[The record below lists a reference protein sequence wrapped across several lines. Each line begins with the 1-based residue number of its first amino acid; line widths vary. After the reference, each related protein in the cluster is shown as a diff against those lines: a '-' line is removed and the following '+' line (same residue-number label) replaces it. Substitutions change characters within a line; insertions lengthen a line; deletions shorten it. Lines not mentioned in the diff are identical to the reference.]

1 MQYFVYHITSVSSV
15 VKNLKK
21 VDSFEK
27 YKDARTLARK
37 LRAEQSDDSVTFQVI
52 FAENEFDAEDKLQE
66 KREAPILEEW
76 EK

>member
-1 MQYFVYHITSVSSV
+1 MQYYVYHITSISTV

-21 VDSFEK
+21 IDSFDK
-27 YKDARTLARK
+27 YKEARTLARK
-37 LRAEQSDDSVTFQVI
+37 LRSEQTDDKVTFQVI
-52 FAENEFDAEDKLQE
+52 YAENEFDAEQKLQE

>member
-1 MQYFVYHITSVSSV
+1 MQYFVYHITSISSV

-21 VDSFEK
+21 VESFKK
-27 YKDARTLARK
+27 YKDARALARS
-37 LRAEQSDDSVTFQVI
+37 LRSEQNDDKVSYQVI
-52 FAENEFDAEDKLQE
+52 FAENEFEAEDKLQE

>member
-21 VDSFEK
+21 VESFEK

-37 LRAEQSDDSVTFQVI
+37 LRSEQEDSKVTFQVI
-52 FAENEFDAEDKLQE
+52 FAENEFDAEQKLQE

>member
-1 MQYFVYHITSVSSV
+1 MQYFVYHITSVSTV

-21 VDSFEK
+21 IESFDK
-27 YKDARTLARK
+27 YKDARTLVRK
-37 LRAEQSDDSVTFQVI
+37 LRAEQEDAKITFQVI
-52 FAENEFDAEDKLQE
+52 FAENEFDAEEKLQE

>member
-21 VDSFEK
+21 IDKFDK
-27 YKDARTLARK
+27 YKEARTLARK
-37 LRAEQSDDSVTFQVI
+37 LRSEEADAKVTIQVV
-52 FAENEFDAEDKLQE
+52 FAENELDAEEKLQE

>member
-1 MQYFVYHITSVSSV
+1 MQYYVYHITSISSV

-21 VDSFEK
+21 IDSFDK
-27 YKDARTLARK
+27 YKEARSLARL
-37 LRAEQSDDSVTFQVI
+37 LRAEQEDDKVSYQVI
-52 FAENEFDAEDKLQE
+52 FAENEFEAEQKLQE

>member
-15 VKNLKK
+15 VKTLKK
-21 VDSFEK
+21 VASFEK
-27 YKDARTLARK
+27 YKQARTLVRK
-37 LRAEQSDDSVTFQVI
+37 LRAETDDEKVRYQVI

>member
-1 MQYFVYHITSVSSV
+1 MQYYVYHITGISSV

-21 VDSFEK
+21 VDSFDK
-27 YKDARTLARK
+27 YKEARTLVRT
-37 LRAEQSDDSVTFQVI
+37 LRAEEKDDKVTYQVI
-52 FAENEFDAEDKLQE
+52 FAENEFDAEEKLQE

>member
-1 MQYFVYHITSVSSV
+1 MQYFVYHITSVSPV

-27 YKDARTLARK
+27 YKEARALVRS
-37 LRAEQSDDSVTFQVI
+37 LRAEEKDESVTYQVI
-52 FAENEFDAEDKLQE
+52 FAENELDAEEKLQE

>member
-1 MQYFVYHITSVSSV
+1 MQYFVYHITGVSSV

-21 VDSFEK
+21 IDSFDK
-27 YKDARTLARK
+27 YKDARSLARS
-37 LRAEQSDDSVTFQVI
+37 LRSEEKDDKVTYQVI
-52 FAENEFDAEDKLQE
+52 FAENDFDAEEKLQE

>member
-15 VKNLKK
+15 VRNLKK
-21 VDSFEK
+21 IDSFEK
-27 YKDARTLARK
+27 YKDARALART
-37 LRAEQSDDSVTFQVI
+37 LRSDQKDDKVTYQVI

>member
-1 MQYFVYHITSVSSV
+1 MQYFVYEITGVSSV
-15 VKNLKK
+15 VKNLNK

-27 YKDARTLARK
+27 YKDARALARA
-37 LRAEQSDDSVTFQVI
+37 LRKKSTDVKATYQVI
-52 FAENEFDAEDKLQE
+52 FAENEFDAEEKLQE

>member
-1 MQYFVYHITSVSSV
+1 MQYFVYHITSVSPV

-27 YKDARTLARK
+27 YKEARSLVRS
-37 LRAEQSDDSVTFQVI
+37 LRAEEKDESVTYQVI
-52 FAENEFDAEDKLQE
+52 FAENELDAEEKLQE